1 MPQNKEG
8 KGASGGLLFAS
19 VKGILKR
26 ADIRKRRDD
35 DWRTYSEPR
44 HFTSSEKAKIQ
55 IFPSKDQVGYQTSVW
70 TEIIVARFLVHV
82 PCDMPFQDGR
92 YLPPIAT
99 PILSTYQKDFNSQD
113 VDPAKSNKHKFTS
126 SLPPINYSRHRK
138 DTDTVYND
146 EFQGV
151 FALPALS
158 AKPAAYKYPSKDP
171 FETSTYRAN
180 FGRTTKPRQETLPTV
195 IGCGLIDFHP

>member
-1 MPQNKEG
+1 MG
-8 KGASGGLLFAS
+8 C
-19 VKGILKR
+19 
-26 ADIRKRRDD
+26 
-35 DWRTYSEPR
+35 
-44 HFTSSEKAKIQ
+44 
-55 IFPSKDQVGYQTSVW
+55 QTSVW
-70 TEIIVARFLVHV
+70 TGIIAARFLVHV

-113 VDPAKSNKHKFTS
+113 VDPPKSNKHKFTS
-126 SLPPINYSRHRK
+126 TLPPINYSRHRK

-180 FGRTTKPRQETLPTV
+180 FGRTTKPRQETLPTSPMRKNNP
-195 IGCGLIDFHP
+195 HPQTMANAFMFPNRGYWVWPNRLPPMKFE